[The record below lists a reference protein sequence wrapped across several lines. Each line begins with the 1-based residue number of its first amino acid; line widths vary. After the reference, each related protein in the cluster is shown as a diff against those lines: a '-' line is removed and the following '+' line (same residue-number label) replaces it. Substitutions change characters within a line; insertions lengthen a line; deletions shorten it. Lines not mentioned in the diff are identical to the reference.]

1 MKLSQIGEFGLID
14 RLNRQ
19 IISATEKRWESSQ
32 ELIIGIGDD
41 AAVWKPRNPFQI
53 ITTDALVE
61 GVHFSLKTST
71 WKELG
76 WKSVAVNLSDIAAMG
91 GVPMYALVSLG
102 LPKDI
107 LVENIQSFYE
117 GMLAATKKFEVV
129 IIGGDTVGSPLVV
142 VSVTLIGHASN
153 DEGKVLTRS
162 AAKPGDKVAVTG
174 YLGASS
180 AGLTML
186 NRGLKFPSKAATE
199 LRRAHLHPNP
209 RVVEGQKLVASGV
222 KAGMDISD
230 GLVGDL
236 THICEMSHVG
246 ALINVDLVPVS
257 PTADKYFGEK
267 ALEFAL
273 GGGEDYE
280 LLFTAPARV
289 TQAVKKSMDCPVIV
303 IGEITSEHPGKVALV
318 NSSGVVINLKKRGW
332 DAFKK

>member
-19 IISATEKRWESSQ
+19 IISATEKRWKSSQ

-91 GVPMYALVSLG
+91 GIPMYALVSLG

-174 YLGASS
+174 YLGASA
-180 AGLTML
+180 AGLAMF
-186 NRGLKFPSKAATE
+186 NQGLKFPSRATAE
-199 LRRAHLHPNP
+199 LRRAHLQPSP

-246 ALINVDLVPVS
+246 ALIHVDMVPVS
-257 PTADKYFGEK
+257 PTADKYFGGK

-280 LLFTAPARV
+280 LLFTAPVSVVQRA
-289 TQAVKKSMDCPVIV
+289 KKSIDCPITV
-303 IGEITSEHPGKVALV
+303 IGEITSEHPGKVVVLD
-318 NSSGVVINLKKRGW
+318 SSGAVINLKKRGW